1 MESNPKTLQREHR
14 FGDIDTATQELN
26 RLGFSLDDSL
36 FPKEV
41 YHVIPIK
48 IQDDYPKMSDDRT
61 PRFVAVVDSKG
72 TLIFD
77 KPFDNNPVLIR
88 YQEILDGLA
97 LLTKSH

>member
-1 MESNPKTLQREHR
+1 MEFNPNIPQREYE
-14 FGDIDTATQELN
+14 FGNIDTATQELN

-48 IQDDYPKMSDDRT
+48 IQEDYPKMNDDRT
-61 PRFVAVVDSKG
+61 PRFVAIVDSKG

-77 KPFDNNPVLIR
+77 KPFDNNPVLIKH
-88 YQEILDGLA
+88 QAKLEKLF
-97 LLTKSH
+97 S

>member
-1 MESNPKTLQREHR
+1 MEFNPETSQREHR
-14 FGDIDTATQELN
+14 FDNVDTATQELN

-36 FPKEV
+36 FPKKL

-48 IQDDYPKMSDDRT
+48 IQDDYPKMSDCRT
-61 PRFVAVVDSKG
+61 PRLVAVVDSNG

-88 YQEILDGLA
+88 YQKILDDRF
-97 LLTKSH
+97 